1 MKNANFNYIMS
12 TLLELWGHLYR
23 CTTTCTCGPSLEYDH
38 LFHIVSVIC
47 SPNIM
52 TCNEKRDTSIVMN
65 VYESSI

>member
-23 CTTTCTCGPSLEYDH
+23 CSTTCTCGPSLEYDH

-52 TCNEKRDTSIVMN
+52 T
-65 VYESSI
+65 